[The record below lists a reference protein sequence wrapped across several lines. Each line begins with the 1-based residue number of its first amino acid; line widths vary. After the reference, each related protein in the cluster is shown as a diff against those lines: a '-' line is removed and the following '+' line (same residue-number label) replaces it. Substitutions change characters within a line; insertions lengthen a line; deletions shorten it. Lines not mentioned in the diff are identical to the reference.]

1 MPKKFVLVLLDGLG
15 DRSHPAL
22 DNKTP
27 LQAART
33 PFMDHIAEKGCNG
46 LYHAS
51 FQGQALPS
59 ENAHFAMF
67 GYDQKDFPGRGVLEA
82 LGGGIKLEKDQVA
95 VLTHFVSVARE
106 GNRLRLVRDKM
117 EADPVETRQAFA
129 AVDSFKTGEVDLS
142 LVPTRGLFGII
153 LQKGYVSPFITDSN
167 PILDGLLLSSI
178 KPLKD
183 YAHDPASIES
193 ARAMTAYLS
202 WAYKKLRAAEFNLVR
217 EKSGRLPLNALVTQR
232 AGRLK
237 EIVPFSR
244 KNGIRGLSVS
254 SGVVYAGLGTYLGL
268 DVIKGLEHDHPGEE
282 IKARINTARVHLHRY
297 DFIHVHTKAPDEA
310 GHKKDPLLKKQAI
323 ELLDQGLAESLPA
336 IMDDSN
342 VIVAVT
348 ADHSTPSSGPLVH
361 SGEPV
366 PLVIAGEGVR
376 VDKVRK
382 FDEVSA
388 AGGGLGFVRGRE
400 FMYLVL
406 NCLERSK
413 LVGLMDEPEDHPYW
427 PGKGEPFVLES

>member
-1 MPKKFVLVLLDGLG
+1 MSKKFVLVLLDGLG
-15 DRSHPAL
+15 DRSHPQL

-27 LQAART
+27 LQAAHT
-33 PFMDHIAEKGCNG
+33 PFLDHIAGKGCNG

-67 GYDQKDFPGRGVLEA
+67 GYDQTDFPGRGALEA
-82 LGGGIKLEKDQVA
+82 LGAEISLDKDQVA
-95 VLTHFVSVARE
+95 VLAHFVSVAQE
-106 GNRLRLVRDKM
+106 KNRLRLVRDKM
-117 EADPVETRQAFA
+117 EADPHETKQAFA
-129 AVDSFKTGEVDLS
+129 AVARFKIREVDIS
-142 LVPTRGLFGII
+142 LVPTKGLFGII
-153 LQKGYVSPFITDSN
+153 LLKGGVSPFITDSN
-167 PILDGLLLSSI
+167 PILDGSLLSSI
-178 KPLKD
+178 RPLKD
-183 YAHDPASIES
+183 FAHDPESITT
-193 ARAMTAYLS
+193 ARVMTTYLS
-202 WAYKKLRAAEFNLVR
+202 WTYRKLCAEEFNLDR
-217 EKSGRLPLNALVTQR
+217 EKSGRLPLNALITQR

-237 EIVPFSR
+237 QVVPFSR

-254 SGVVYAGLGTYLGL
+254 SGVVYAGLGAYIGL
-268 DVIKGLEHDHPGEE
+268 DVIRGLEHDHPGEE
-282 IKARINTARVHLHRY
+282 IKARIKTACEHLDKY
-297 DFIHVHTKAPDEA
+297 DFIHVHTKVPDEA

-323 ELLDQGLAESLPA
+323 ELLDKGLTDSLPEL
-336 IMDDSN
+336 MDDRD

-348 ADHSTPSSGPLVH
+348 ADHSTPSAGPLVH

-366 PLVIAGEGVR
+366 PLVIAGKGVR

-406 NCLERSK
+406 NYLERSK
-413 LVGLMDEPEDHPYW
+413 LVGLMDVPEDHPYW
-427 PGKGEPFVLES
+427 PGNGEPFVLE